1 MSSQERTIP
10 PPFSI
15 KLMLEGDDADG
26 YVNSFQAL
34 SHGQEYNMEKFVCHL
49 YGIRET
55 EHVDAARTAKLFAL
69 AGVKKK
75 SGLKTPEMKSKL
87 KKVNC
92 SLLPPCSKVLNM
104 KIKRALYVSS
114 IWTKAPGKE
123 PSQGLSPADYGWE
136 KVEGTWSPIW
146 YRGSPLPEK
155 LNDGDSREV

>member
-1 MSSQERTIP
+1 MFTGTDYTAA
-10 PPFSI
+10 FFNKGKVKAL
-15 KLMLEGDDADG
+15 KLMLEGDEADG

-34 SHGQEYNMEKFVCHL
+34 SHGQEYNMENFVCNL
-49 YGIRET
+49 YGIRGT

-104 KIKRALYVSS
+104 KMKRALYLSS
-114 IWTKAPGKE
+114 IWTKASGNE
-123 PSQGLSPADYGWE
+123 PSQGLSPVDYGWE
-136 KVEGTWSPIW
+136 KVVTNLVSWISAA
-146 YRGSPLPEK
+146 
-155 LNDGDSREV
+155 REIEWRRF